1 MKFKF
6 KRQRSKF
13 FVINKTQVL
22 LLFTYVWYWYDFSI
36 KCCFLHF
43 NLFIK
48 KKLGSVYLVWH
59 ESSCERNGSL
69 FTLIFCKT
77 EDLCLHNND
86 FLSLHYAC
94 SLISNNFILVN
105 QSQWTFKQ
113 IKKKPRQLHT
123 VQTWVTEQKSP
134 VILFIKML
142 DFFGLYLL
150 QQ

>member
-43 NLFIK
+43 NLFLK
-48 KKLGSVYLVWH
+48 KNLDQFILFGTNHFVKEMAVYLHWFFVKQK
-59 ESSCERNGSL
+59 
-69 FTLIFCKT
+69 IFVYIT
-77 EDLCLHNND
+77 MISYLCITR
-86 FLSLHYAC
+86 

-113 IKKKPRQLHT
+113 IKKKTRQLHT
-123 VQTWVTEQKSP
+123 VQTWVTEQNSP